1 MSKGVKSARGQVVDF
16 DLLKIKQQIASAPKP
31 TQVQVREDF
40 IDQKFKRRLKRLNTE
55 ATAAAVANQSA
66 ADVDLLPEEVDQDQ
80 DEE

>member
-55 ATAAAVANQSA
+55 VTLSTVAGQSA
-66 ADVDLLPEEVDQDQ
+66 TDVDLLPEATQDH
-80 DEE
+80 DE